1 MKLSLITI
9 SILMVGCAKPIP
21 PQPPAPTPI
30 PVEPVVQVQQV
41 EVEPEPTP
49 DPPLFTEEESAVIR
63 TWMTKEDIEKMHQE
77 MQKTLDTHGKC
88 ICAAGDPLCSCLE

>member
-9 SILMVGCAKPIP
+9 GIIMVGCAKPIP
-21 PQPPAPTPI
+21 PQPPTPTPI
-30 PVEPVVQVQQV
+30 PVEPAAV
-41 EVEPEPTP
+41 EVEETP
-49 DPPLFTEEESAVIR
+49 KEDPPIFTEEESTVIR
-63 TWMTKEDIEKMHQE
+63 TWMTKEDIEKMHRE